1 MHTTTRTRVPRA
13 WFFRSSYG
21 PGRWIGLIA
30 ALIVFVVMASSAS
43 SALAAEPSPPN
54 PGPTITEF
62 PIPGGADPGQAL
74 GNLTVGPD
82 GNIWFV
88 ARDEPFIGR
97 ILSHA
102 PYTVT
107 EFPVPTDDSY
117 VSDIITGPDGNLW
130 FTEQGDFRNEGAM
143 QAGKIGR
150 ILPRAPYTIT
160 EFNTADP
167 QNRPRPFQ
175 IVTGPDRNLYFT
187 ESCTLGFPGIA
198 SCPSTAGSAG
208 SVGRITPFG
217 SNARIQASVTQVAHP
232 TPCSPVVCNSLADI
246 TVGPDRNLW
255 LTDNTNIDRLTVPGY
270 NLAEFPVPDGAH
282 PPFITT
288 GIDGNLWFTGGG
300 GTTGNQFGRISP
312 RDPRNI
318 KLYPASP
325 TNPAPNTQGIM
336 TGPDGNLWFAEYT
349 NSAIGMFSPFAPT
362 QVTEY
367 KLPVSGAEP
376 RSVIAGPC
384 DTIWFSDQAGFIGRI
399 QLSSPRDPRTP
410 DLGGREGSC
419 HQPPSG

>member
-1 MHTTTRTRVPRA
+1 M
-13 WFFRSSYG
+13 
-21 PGRWIGLIA
+21 LA
-30 ALIVFVVMASSAS
+30 ALVAGVVMASVAPTASA
-43 SALAAEPSPPN
+43 APPSPTPN
-54 PGPTITEF
+54 PPPTITEF

-74 GNLTVGPD
+74 GNLTLGPD

-88 ARDEPFIGR
+88 ARDKPLIGR

-130 FTEQGDFRNEGAM
+130 FTEQGDFRNEGAR

-150 ILPRAPYTIT
+150 ILPHAPFTIT
-160 EFNTADP
+160 EFTTADP

-187 ESCTLGFPGIA
+187 EVCTSGAAGVA
-198 SCPSTAGSAG
+198 SCPPNAGG

-217 SNARIQASVTQVAHP
+217 SDARIQASVTQVAH
-232 TPCSPVVCNSLADI
+232 TAPCAPVICNSLSDI

-270 NLAEFPVPDGAH
+270 QLAQFPVPNGAH

-288 GIDGNLWFTGGG
+288 GLDGNLWFTGGG
-300 GTTGNQFGRISP
+300 GTSGNQFGRISP
-312 RDPRNI
+312 RDPHTI
-318 KLYPASP
+318 TLYPASA
-325 TNPAPNTQGIM
+325 TNPAPNTQGIT
-336 TGPDGNLWFAEYT
+336 TGPDGRLWFAEYT
-349 NSAIGMFSPFAPT
+349 NSAVGTFSPFAPT
-362 QVTEY
+362 RVTEY
-367 KLPVSGAEP
+367 QLPVSGANP
-376 RSVIAGPC
+376 RNAISGPC
-384 DTIWFSDQAGFIGRI
+384 NTLWFSDQAGYIGRT
-399 QLSSPRDPRTP
+399 QLPNHDGLPGLLGSGLSDVIGN
-410 DLGGREGSC
+410 DLASDLQPLRGGPGSDTC
-419 HQPPSG
+419 LAPPPGIFSNGQ

>member
-130 FTEQGDFRNEGAM
+130 FTEF
-143 QAGKIGR
+143 AGNRIGR
-150 ILPRAPYTIT
+150 ITRTGVIT
-160 EFNTADP
+160 QFSAGISPNS
-167 QNRPRPFQ
+167 
-175 IVTGPDRNLYFT
+175 GPD
-187 ESCTLGFPGIA
+187 GI
-198 SCPSTAGSAG
+198 TA
-208 SVGRITPFG
+208 
-217 SNARIQASVTQVAHP
+217 
-232 TPCSPVVCNSLADI
+232 
-246 TVGPDRNLW
+246 
-255 LTDNTNIDRLTVPGY
+255 
-270 NLAEFPVPDGAH
+270 
-282 PPFITT
+282 
-288 GIDGNLWFTGGG
+288 
-300 GTTGNQFGRISP
+300 
-312 RDPRNI
+312 
-318 KLYPASP
+318 
-325 TNPAPNTQGIM
+325 
-336 TGPDGNLWFAEYT
+336 GPDGNLWFTEQKG
-349 NSAIGMFSPFAPT
+349 NRIGRITPQGIVTEFSTGISPNTGPTEITTGPDGELWFTEAAGRIGEIAPRDIVTSNGTITEGTVGEAPT
-362 QVTEY
+362 PTAASDPEGIAAGPGGMWFTEHAANKIGFIPVATIQIPERVLPSAWKLTAAGPTNKGAILRPVLQKPRLIGLVVY
-367 KLPVSGAEP
+367 KLPKRTLVGLVPLGHHSGSRQRVRWNLEVDGRTLPNGTYEADLKVFSAAGKPTNIPGPRPEYLVVSH
-376 RSVIAGPC
+376 
-384 DTIWFSDQAGFIGRI
+384 GRA
-399 QLSSPRDPRTP
+399 RVTT
-410 DLGGREGSC
+410 
-419 HQPPSG
+419 